1 MRPTRQPGFDG
12 RGFVGGVIVHDNVD
26 VEAIRNLRI
35 DLFKKIKKLGGSVA
49 LVAFSD
55 HKSERNVEGR
65 EKRPEE
71 V

>member
-1 MRPTRQPGFDG
+1 
-12 RGFVGGVIVHDNVD
+12 
-26 VEAIRNLRI
+26 LRI
-35 DLFKKIKKLGGSVA
+35 DLYKKIKKLGGSVA